1 MVLKGSC
8 QTLLPPLIT
17 PCTISRFFPFEGMLG
32 TFKYNAKGGIHGE
45 SMAIFAITA
54 DFAADLQRA
63 KSAVS
68 ELPFS
73 VYSRAIHT

>member
-1 MVLKGSC
+1 
-8 QTLLPPLIT
+8 
-17 PCTISRFFPFEGMLG
+17 MLG

-54 DFAADLQRA
+54 DFAADSQWA

-68 ELPFS
+68 ELPFT
-73 VYSRAIHT
+73 VFTPELFINN

>member
-1 MVLKGSC
+1 
-8 QTLLPPLIT
+8 
-17 PCTISRFFPFEGMLG
+17 MLG

-73 VYSRAIHT
+73 VYSRAIHK